1 MDKSNIKDLRI
12 QPNDQSVDVAFNV
25 MSTGDVEA
33 ETATAVGK
41 FMDKVRM
48 STFIFIYA
56 KSFQNKQSR
65 WSIKTMIFEHLL

>member
-1 MDKSNIKDLRI
+1 MHNELSGWLGVDKSNIKDLRI

-56 KSFQNKQSR
+56 KSF
-65 WSIKTMIFEHLL
+65 